1 MKTQKP
7 IKYCRIGGALCAGA
21 LLLAGTRVPA
31 QNMFI
36 GSYGDENIVKYPTS
50 GPSTTFAT
58 GLDYPASLAFNGA
71 GDLFEAD
78 QFSGIVNEYMPG
90 GGAPTQFATGLNNPT
105 SLAFDS
111 AGDLF
116 VGTQNNNILEYAVG
130 GGPATIYAT
139 GLSSPDA
146 LAFDSKGDLFVANQ
160 AGDITGAG
168 FITKITPGKVQT
180 TFASGLTNPS
190 GLAFNGAGSLYF
202 SEGNGGD
209 DIQIIAPGGG
219 TPISYATGLNDPAG
233 IAFDN
238 SGDLFVVDQ
247 GFQHETGDITEFTAS
262 NQELVY
268 STSVNKL
275 ASIAFQ
281 GEMLPVPEPSVVAL
295 AGMGA
300 GALLFFRRKRTSS
313 RQDQP

>member
-1 MKTQKP
+1 MKTK
-7 IKYCRIGGALCAGA
+7 ITADHRSHGLATSAGA
-21 LLLAGTRVPA
+21 LLLLTSGAFA
-31 QNMFI
+31 QNMFV
-36 GSYGDENIVKYPTS
+36 GSYGNENIVEYPTS
-50 GPSTTFAT
+50 GPSSTFAT
-58 GLDYPASLAFNGA
+58 GLNYPAALAFNSA

-78 QFSGIVNEYMPG
+78 QFNGVINEYAPG

-105 SLAFDS
+105 SLAFDG

-130 GGPATIYAT
+130 GGAPTIYAT
-139 GLSSPDA
+139 SLSSPDA
-146 LAFDSKGDLFVANQ
+146 LAFDSMGDLFVANQ

-180 TFASGLTNPS
+180 TFASGLTYPS
-190 GLAFNGAGSLYF
+190 SLAFNGAGALYF

-219 TPISYATGLNDPAG
+219 TPISYATGLNDPLG

-238 SGDLFVVDQ
+238 SGDLFVADG
-247 GFQHETGDITEFTAS
+247 GFQHEAGDITEFTAS

-268 STSVNKL
+268 STAVNKPV
-275 ASIAFQ
+275 SIAFQ
-281 GEMLPVPEPSVVAL
+281 GELLPVPEPSVFAL
-295 AGMGA
+295 AGVGA
-300 GALLFFRRKRTSS
+300 GALLLFRRKQISS
-313 RQDQP
+313 